1 MTSQIKKLTPYRHV
15 RLRTTVYYSSVV
27 KEEIKVLCLENKD
40 NIKIVTDEYV
50 PAVFTCFREILDN
63 SIDEIVS
70 HGFGDTIKTGY
81 NEKTHV
87 FYVEDN
93 GRGIPIEWDET
104 HQMHGATLA
113 LSEIMAGRNFEN
125 REDSI
130 GQNGIG
136 ASGVNYCSEY
146 FNLRIRRDGQE
157 FYQEFKEDLK
167 NDKLDIG
174 EPELI
179 PYSGKDTGTR
189 IDFKLSK
196 KVFNDLTL
204 HENFVKDRIIEIA
217 AANPLIK
224 FYFNDELIITKNSF
238 DKTLLSKIKHLSFT
252 IQNKENR
259 FKSVFYLVPYF
270 DEESGEH
277 DESLVN
283 NIPTF
288 KGGPQIDTFKRLFYN
303 GLLTTLTK
311 ESKKRKLTPNKSDM
325 SSGML
330 LINITNML
338 RPDFDS
344 QSKSRLINGE
354 ASEEVK
360 KFFDNEEIFKKIIKD
375 NPQYIEEIYKKC
387 EERTKKKD
395 ASEISKLAKKVS
407 KIKVAKLYDAT
418 GKDRSK
424 CICIFGEGDSSVGKI
439 VEARTPEIHGILPLR
454 GKVLNVNGEPV
465 KKVLENK
472 VLQDIMNA
480 IGLTIGKKAEIK
492 DLRYGQI
499 WIATDSDPDGSAIS
513 TLMVNFFYTF
523 WPELFDAESKN
534 PFINIYKTPFIIAK
548 KGKDVKYWYD
558 FNYDEFVP
566 EKYKGWNI
574 TRAKGL
580 GSLNEDDWKYS
591 FSNPILD
598 SIVEDGELKE
608 TLDLIFS
615 TTRSDDRKEWILED

>member
-1 MTSQIKKLTPYRHV
+1 MTSQIKKLTPYNHV
-15 RLRTTVYYSSVV
+15 RLRVTMYYSSVV
-27 KEEIKVLCLENKD
+27 KEEIKVLSLENRD

-70 HGFGDTIKTGY
+70 HGFGDTIKIGY
-81 NEKTHV
+81 NEKTHE

-104 HQMHGATLA
+104 HKMHGATLA

-167 NDKLDIG
+167 NDKLYIG

-196 KVFNDLTL
+196 RVFKDLTL
-204 HENFVKDRIIEIA
+204 HEDFVKDRIIEIA
-217 AANPLIK
+217 AANPLVK
-224 FYFNDELIITKNSF
+224 FYFNDELIMTKNSF
-238 DKTLLSKIKHLSFT
+238 DKTLLSKLKHMNFT

-259 FKSVFYLVPYF
+259 FKSVFYLMPYF

-288 KGGPQIDTFKRLFYN
+288 KGGPQIDTFKRLFYS
-303 GLLTTLTK
+303 GLLNALTK

-330 LINITNML
+330 LVNITNML
-338 RPDFDS
+338 RSDFDS

-375 NPQYIEEIYKKC
+375 NPQYIENIYKKC

-395 ASEISKLAKKVS
+395 ASEINKLAKKVS
-407 KIKVAKLYDAT
+407 KIKVASLMDAT

-424 CICIFGEGDSSVGKI
+424 CILIVTEGQSASGGVVAVRNPD
-439 VEARTPEIHGILPLR
+439 IHGIIPLR
-454 GKVLNVNGEPV
+454 GKVLNVNGIPV

-472 VLQDIMNA
+472 ILQDIMNA
-480 IGLTIGKKAEIK
+480 TGLVIGQRANV
-492 DLRYGQI
+492 DNMRYGQL
-499 WIATDSDPDGSAIS
+499 WIATDEDQDGKNIRS
-513 TLMVNFFYTF
+513 LMVNFFYTF
-523 WPELFDAESKN
+523 WPELFQNKEV
-534 PFINIYKTPFIIAK
+534 PFIKIFMTPFIIAQK
-548 KGKDVKYWYD
+548 NKDRKYWYSY
-558 FNYDEFVP
+558 NYDDFLP
-566 EKYKGWNI
+566 ETYKGWNI

-580 GSLNEDDWKYS
+580 GTLVESDWRYSLDNPVTKDIIDD
-591 FSNPILD
+591 
-598 SIVEDGELKE
+598 GGLKE
-608 TLDLIFS
+608 ALELIFGP
-615 TTRSDDRKEWILED
+615 DADMRKDWMGINGN